1 MLLLLEEELIMD
13 GTTLRVIVIGTCM
26 NGFEYDTVIL
36 SGSIA
41 DDGRTVADGQKNSA
55 LLSVVCNRQTM
66 MG

>member
-1 MLLLLEEELIMD
+1 MD
-13 GTTLRVIVIGTCM
+13 GTTLRVIGTCM